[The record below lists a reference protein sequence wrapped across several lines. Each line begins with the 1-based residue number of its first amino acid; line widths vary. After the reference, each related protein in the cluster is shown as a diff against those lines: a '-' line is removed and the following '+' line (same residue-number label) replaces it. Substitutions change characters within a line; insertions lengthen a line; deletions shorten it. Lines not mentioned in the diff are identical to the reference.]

1 MTMLIEKYFFYIN
14 KSIMRQ
20 IAHLES
26 TLKKKKNNCDEI
38 TELMKEIES
47 TRQEEEKL
55 ESQVAQSVI
64 DLESQIQANNVIIS
78 EIKL

>member
-1 MTMLIEKYFFYIN
+1 
-14 KSIMRQ
+14 MRQ

>member
-47 TRQEEEKL
+47 IRQEEEKL

>member
-1 MTMLIEKYFFYIN
+1 
-14 KSIMRQ
+14 MRQ

-47 TRQEEEKL
+47 IRQEEEKL